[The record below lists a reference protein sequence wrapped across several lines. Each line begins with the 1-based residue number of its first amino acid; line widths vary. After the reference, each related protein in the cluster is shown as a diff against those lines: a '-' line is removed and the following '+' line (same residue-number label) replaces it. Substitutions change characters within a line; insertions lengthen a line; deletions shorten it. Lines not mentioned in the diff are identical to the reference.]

1 MNNILWR
8 IADYVTFWSKA
19 GNAHGLHSPYVF
31 ELYTETITAEKHFYN
46 FDTISKLRNSLLI
59 NHDKVSILDLG
70 ATGNNSTRT
79 STISDITSKS
89 ACSSKKGELL
99 FKLADNFQSNSIL
112 ELGTNVGLSATYFAM
127 ARPNA
132 KIHTIEGAPNL
143 AEIAS
148 QNFQKLKL
156 KNITQHI
163 DSFENCLEN
172 ALKSMQN
179 VDLVYIDGNHKY
191 EPTINYFNTILPFC
205 NENTVLIFDDIHWS
219 KEMLTAW
226 NEIKNN
232 NKVTLSIDLYHIGI
246 IFFKKVNQKESFML
260 RF

>member
-1 MNNILWR
+1 MNNFFWR
-8 IADYVTFWSKA
+8 ISDYFTFWLKA

-31 ELYTETITAEKHFYN
+31 DLYTDIISAEKHYYN

-59 NHDKVSILDLG
+59 NNNKVSILDLG

-99 FKLADNFQSNSIL
+99 FKLADYFQSNNIL
-112 ELGTNVGLSATYFAM
+112 ELGTNLGLGSIYFSL

-132 KIHTIEGAPNL
+132 QIHTIEGAANL

-156 KNITQHI
+156 KNISQYI
-163 DSFENCLEN
+163 DSFDNCLESV
-172 ALKSMQN
+172 LKSMQN
-179 VDLVYIDGNHKY
+179 VDLVYIDGNHRY
-191 EPTINYFNTILPFC
+191 QPTLQYFNQILPFGK
-205 NENTVLIFDDIHWS
+205 ENTVLIFDDIHWS
-219 KEMLTAW
+219 KEMLLAW
-226 NEIKNN
+226 KEITNN
-232 NKVTLSIDLYHIGI
+232 PTVSLSIDLYHFGI
-246 IFFKKVNQKESFML
+246 VFFKKVNQKESFML